1 MNFASTG
8 SGLKFNKHQTMT
20 PIFHHMKYILLNLT
34 VLFLLPFVHLHAEED
49 DDKLRIIVIGGH
61 PDDAEYKAGGTAV
74 KWAKLGHHVQLVS
87 ATNGD
92 VSDRKGT
99 REEVAARRKAEVEA
113 CARKLGVSARV
124 LDIPDGELMPDL
136 ETRKLFVRVIREW
149 RADIVIGHRAS
160 DYHPDHRAVA
170 QLIQDCSFLVTASRF
185 CPDVP
190 ALDSM
195 PVFLFSS
202 DNFTT
207 PRPFEPDIAVALDE
221 VFNQKLD
228 GLHEIESQVY
238 ERRGGTSVAPPAGDE
253 KARRFWLKIRWSGR
267 QRKEAYKYRDLLV
280 ELYGEEK
287 GRAVQF
293 AETFELSQYGR
304 QPKPT
309 ELRTKLFPF
318 FGAE

>member
-1 MNFASTG
+1 MA
-8 SGLKFNKHQTMT
+8 
-20 PIFHHMKYILLNLT
+20 PIFHRMKYIFLNLT
-34 VLFLLPFVHLHAEED
+34 VLFLLPFAQLHAED
-49 DDKLRIIVIGGH
+49 DGGKLRIMVIGGH

-74 KWAKLGHHVQLVS
+74 KWAKLGHHVKLVS

-92 VSDRKGT
+92 LSDRKGT
-99 REEVAARRKAEVEA
+99 REEIATRREAEVIA
-113 CARKLGVSARV
+113 CARKLGVTAQV
-124 LDIPDGELMPDL
+124 LDIPDGELVPDL

-149 RADIVIGHRAS
+149 RADIVIGHRLS
-160 DYHPDHRAVA
+160 DYHPDHRAAA

-185 CPDVP
+185 CPDAP

-195 PVFLFSS
+195 PVFLLTS
-202 DNFTT
+202 DKFTT
-207 PRPFEPDIAVALDE
+207 PHPFEPDIAVALDE
-221 VFNQKLD
+221 VFDQKLD

-238 ERRGGTSVAPPAGDE
+238 ERRGGTSVAPAASDE
-253 KARRFWLKIRWSGR
+253 TARRFWLKNRWSGR
-267 QRKEAYKYRDLLV
+267 QRKEADKYRELLV

-293 AETFELSQYGR
+293 AETFELSEYGR
-304 QPKPT
+304 QPTPK

>member
-1 MNFASTG
+1 
-8 SGLKFNKHQTMT
+8 
-20 PIFHHMKYILLNLT
+20 MKLFIILLTALT
-34 VLFLLPFVHLHAEED
+34 LSPFVHLQAAD
-49 DDKLRIIVIGGH
+49 DDGKLRVIVIGGH

-74 KWAKLGHHVQLVS
+74 KWTKLGHHVQLVS

-170 QLIQDCSFLVTASRF
+170 QLIQDCSFLVTARRF
-185 CPDVP
+185 CSDVP
-190 ALDSM
+190 ALDAM
-195 PVFLFSS
+195 PVFLFTS
-202 DNFTT
+202 DRFIT
-207 PRPFEPDIAVALDE
+207 PRPFAPDIAVGLDD
-221 VFNQKLD
+221 VFDQKLD
-228 GLHEIESQVY
+228 GLHEIVSQVY
-238 ERRGGTSVAPPAGDE
+238 ERDGGKTVAPPAGNE
-253 KARRFWLKIRWSGR
+253 KARRFWLKTRWSGR
-267 QRKEAYKYRDLLV
+267 QRKEADKYRDLLV

-287 GRAVQF
+287 GRAMQF
-293 AETFELSQYGR
+293 AETFEMSEYGR
-304 QPKPT
+304 QATPK

-318 FGAE
+318 FGEQ

>member
-1 MNFASTG
+1 MKKTPVILS
-8 SGLKFNKHQTMT
+8 SKIMKH
-20 PIFHHMKYILLNLT
+20 LLLT
-34 VLFLLPFVHLHAEED
+34 LTALTFLPFTHIHAEED
-49 DDKLRIIVIGGH
+49 DGKLRIIVIGGH

-136 ETRKLFVRVIREW
+136 ATRKLFVRLIREW

-170 QLIQDCSFLVTASRF
+170 QLIQDCSTLLTAHRY

-190 ALDSM
+190 ALDAV
-195 PVFLFSS
+195 PVFLFTS
-202 DNFTT
+202 DHFTT
-207 PRPFEPDIAVALDE
+207 PRPFAPDIAVGLDD
-221 VFNQKLD
+221 VFDQKLD
-228 GLHEIESQVY
+228 GLHEIASQVY
-238 ERRGGTSVAPPAGDE
+238 GDGGINQSKSMRAAPPASDE
-253 KARRFWLKIRWSGR
+253 KARRFWMKARWSGR
-267 QRKEAYKYRDLLV
+267 QRKEAFKYRDLLV

-304 QPKPT
+304 QPTPK

-318 FGAE
+318 FGQQ

>member
-1 MNFASTG
+1 MNYFIT
-8 SGLKFNKHQTMT
+8 
-20 PIFHHMKYILLNLT
+20 LLIALT
-34 VLFLLPFVHLHAEED
+34 LSPFTYLHAGD
-49 DDKLRIIVIGGH
+49 DEDKLRIIVIGGH

-92 VSDRKGT
+92 LSDRKGS
-99 REEVAARRKAEVEA
+99 REEIAVRRKAEVEA
-113 CARKLGVSARV
+113 CATKLGVSARV
-124 LDIPDGELMPDL
+124 LNIHDGELVPDL
-136 ETRKLFVRVIREW
+136 ETRRLFVRVIREW
-149 RADIVIGHRAS
+149 RADIVIGHRLS
-160 DYHPDHRAVA
+160 DYHPDHRAAA

-207 PRPFEPDIAVALDE
+207 PRPFKPDIAVALDD
-221 VFNQKLD
+221 VFDQKLD
-228 GLHEIESQVY
+228 GLHEIASQVY
-238 ERRGGTSVAPPAGDE
+238 ERRGGTSAAPPASDE
-253 KARRFWLKIRWSGR
+253 KARRFWLKNRWSGR
-267 QRKEAYKYRDLLV
+267 QRKEADKYRDLLM

-287 GRAVQF
+287 GRGVQF
-293 AETFELSQYGR
+293 AETFELSQYGS
-304 QPKPT
+304 QATPT

-318 FGAE
+318 FGKQ